1 MSSGISRREFAK
13 SAAAAA
19 GVGIAARPADA
30 RVHGANGK
38 IRLGFIGTANR
49 GGQLITAA
57 LPSKDME
64 IVALCDVHKI
74 ALDKQAP
81 RIPNKVDLYSDYR
94 RLLERKDIDAVVI
107 ATPDHWHAIQ
117 MIDSVEAGK
126 DVFIE
131 KPLSMTI
138 HEGRKMVEAARRTN
152 RIVQVGLH
160 RRSSTLYPQ
169 LQRLIQSDEIGKV
182 TVARAYRLSNM
193 WPTGIGKAPDQASP
207 ADLDWDTWLG
217 PRPRRAYRPTIA
229 PYKFRWW
236 QAYSSQVAN
245 WGVHYFDV
253 IRWMLGDESPSA
265 VCAMGGKFAVDDDR
279 DIPDTMEITV
289 ELPSG
294 RLLVFG
300 QYEASGYPAFPKG
313 EFELRGTKGVVYAN
327 DKMFEVLPE
336 KGGQFQSPE
345 PRLTGKVVEGKDAN
359 LDYLHMRN
367 FLDCVKSRQTPN
379 CDVEVGHKSTIFA
392 LLANISL
399 ATRSRVEWDPARERI
414 ISNANANNLLH
425 YKYRA
430 PWKLG

>member
-1 MSSGISRREFAK
+1 MSGRITRRELT
-13 SAAAAA
+13 
-19 GVGIAARPADA
+19 VGAVGATMMASSRAI
-30 RVHGANGK
+30 GANNRV
-38 IRLGFIGTANR
+38 RLGFIGTANR

-57 LPSKDME
+57 LPSPDME
-64 IVALCDVHKI
+64 IVALCDVHRV
-74 ALDKQAP
+74 ALDKQTP
-81 RIPNKVDLYSDYR
+81 RIQNRVELYSDYR
-94 RLLERKDIDAVVI
+94 KLLERKDVDAVVI
-107 ATPDHWHAIQ
+107 ATPDHWHALQ
-117 MIDSVEAGK
+117 MIDAVEAGK

-169 LQRLIQSDEIGKV
+169 LKQLIQSDGIGKV

-193 WPTGIGKAPDQASP
+193 WPNGIGKAPDQSP
-207 ADLDWDTWLG
+207 PSDLDWDAWLG
-217 PRPRRAYRPTIA
+217 PRPKRSFRPTIA

-253 IRWMLGDESPSA
+253 IRWMLGDEAPASIT
-265 VCAMGGKFAVDDDR
+265 AMGGKFAVDDDR
-279 DIPDTMEITV
+279 DIPDTMEITC
-289 ELPSG
+289 EMPSG

-300 QYEASGYPAFPKG
+300 QYEASGYAAFPRG
-313 EFELRGTKGVVYAN
+313 EFELRGTKGVVYA
-327 DKMFEVLPE
+327 DDRGFDVHPE

-345 PRLTGKVVEGKDAN
+345 LRLKAQNVISQDKN

-379 CDVEVGHKSTIFA
+379 CDVEEGHKSTIFA

-399 ATRSRVEWDPARERI
+399 ATRSRIDWDPAKERI
-414 ISNANANNLLH
+414 TNSAHANNLLH
-425 YKYRA
+425 YKYR
-430 PWKLG
+430 PPYRLG

>member
-1 MSSGISRREFAK
+1 MSGTITRRQFAK
-13 SAAAAA
+13 GAAAV
-19 GVGIAARPADA
+19 GMGIAARPADS
-30 RVHGANGK
+30 RVQGANGR

-57 LPSKDME
+57 LPSADME
-64 IVALCDVHKI
+64 IVALCDVHRS
-74 ALDKQAP
+74 AMDKQAA
-81 RIPNKVDLYSDYR
+81 RLPNKVDLYADYR
-94 RLLERKDIDAVVI
+94 KMLERKDIDAVVI

-126 DVFIE
+126 DVFQE

-169 LQRLIQSDEIGKV
+169 LQRLVQSDVIGKV

-193 WPTGIGKAPDQASP
+193 WPAGIGKSPDQNPP
-207 ADLDWDTWLG
+207 ADLDWDAWLG
-217 PRPRRAYRPTIA
+217 PRPKRAYRPTIA

-236 QAYSSQVAN
+236 QAYSSQAAN

-253 IRWMLGDESPSA
+253 IRWMLGDSA
-265 VCAMGGKFAVDDDR
+265 PVSVCAMGGKFAVDDDR

-289 ELPSG
+289 ELSSG

-313 EFELRGTKGVVYAN
+313 EFELRGTKGVVYAD
-327 DKMFEVLPE
+327 DKSFEVLPE
-336 KGGQFQSPE
+336 KGGQFQSPD
-345 PRLTGKVVEGKDAN
+345 PRLKPQIVPSQDKN

-379 CDVEVGHKSTIFA
+379 CDVEEGHKSTIFA

-399 ATRSRVEWDPARERI
+399 ATRSRIEWDPARERI
-414 ISNANANNLLH
+414 TNNTHANSLLH